1 MGIRLTFHAR
11 EKLLQRNIPLE
22 LVRLAVSE
30 PELALQ
36 DKDDPQV
43 THYIREFEGK
53 FLRVIGRWEEGRRVF
68 VLVSAFFDRRIRK
81 VGEGHD

>member
-1 MGIRLTFHAR
+1 MEIQLTFHAR

-36 DKDDPQV
+36 DKDDPRV
-43 THYIREFEGK
+43 THYIREFGGK